1 MTRSRP
7 LEQRHHAMV
16 VGRGLYLLR
25 YVSAPAD
32 KSCPSIA
39 VNQHPNNRDIT
50 LIAAPGGSDTY
61 LEAPGDCM
69 VVRAD
74 APGSL
79 SLVAAADG
87 LNTNIDAEIRLERI
101 IGATQ
106 PERAAQRPA
115 AKQAQLQ
122 DDPGTISILAHVSRR
137 GDVIVE
143 PGEWICGPDLPLPI
157 EGVEIRWPQQPHGV
171 ELAYSA
177 VSGRIGQ
184 KRAASAGEFAGTR
197 GRAAPLTGLEMSLT
211 CKAGSE
217 YELAAEALFLG
228 AAIVSQRGR
237 KLSFTGPSGRE
248 PLVGLRLDLVK
259 VQSKL
264 LPRAEPAAASEK
276 RPPRK
281 VRVYRSAPGTPALI
295 NHNLVATADRGI

>member
-1 MTRSRP
+1 MTRSRQ

-32 KSCPSIA
+32 KRCPSIA

-101 IGATQ
+101 IGAAQ
-106 PERAAQRPA
+106 PEKARHSEATGFFP
-115 AKQAQLQ
+115 
-122 DDPGTISILAHVSRR
+122 
-137 GDVIVE
+137 
-143 PGEWICGPDLPLPI
+143 LPLC
-157 EGVEIRWPQQPHGV
+157 R
-171 ELAYSA
+171 AY
-177 VSGRIGQ
+177 R
-184 KRAASAGEFAGTR
+184 
-197 GRAAPLTGLEMSLT
+197 
-211 CKAGSE
+211 
-217 YELAAEALFLG
+217 
-228 AAIVSQRGR
+228 
-237 KLSFTGPSGRE
+237 LS
-248 PLVGLRLDLVK
+248 V
-259 VQSKL
+259 
-264 LPRAEPAAASEK
+264 PRARILLSSL
-276 RPPRK
+276 R
-281 VRVYRSAPGTPALI
+281 I
-295 NHNLVATADRGI
+295 